1 MTRPSAI
8 RPDADSAH
16 PAALWLAAFTPPS
29 PQTVSR
35 TATSMIV
42 REIDLASIEVG
53 GRLRALDPAW
63 VAVLAGEIG
72 AGGQTTPIRVV
83 ERGTGFVLID
93 GARRVAALRTL
104 GSATVQASIEPESA
118 LADAAFVRLGEIKGN
133 FLRGELTLL
142 EKSYYVAAWREVYLS
157 VGTLPK
163 RGRGAARENSFQR
176 NKISDA
182 SNDDALDGFVLSLSE
197 AAQQALKISQ
207 ATLSRYLRIA
217 SIAPEQGHRLTGHPS
232 ADSRVEL
239 MILAEQDAVRQR
251 AILDLVLGDDA
262 EIGTVADA
270 IAHLD
275 GAAPAPKLSPPE
287 RVHQVFARLRPP
299 EQDAFFALNADAI
312 ERWLASRPQP
322 SRKGANLKSV
332 A

>member
-1 MTRPSAI
+1 
-8 RPDADSAH
+8 
-16 PAALWLAAFTPPS
+16 
-29 PQTVSR
+29 
-35 TATSMIV
+35 MIV
-42 REIDLASIEVG
+42 REIDIAAIEVG

-72 AGGQTTPIRVV
+72 SEGQTTPIRVV
-83 ERGTGFVLID
+83 ERGAGFVLID
-93 GARRVAALRTL
+93 GARRLAALRSL
-104 GSATVQASIEPESA
+104 GATTVQASIEPEAA

-142 EKSYYVAAWREVYLS
+142 EKAYYVAAWREVYES
-157 VGTLPK
+157 VHALPK
-163 RGRGAARENSFQR
+163 RGRGAAGE
-176 NKISDA
+176 KIVRRTKIDFEAPDA
-182 SNDDALDGFVLSLSE
+182 ANEDAADAFVLSLSE
-197 AAQQALKISQ
+197 AAQQALKISSK
-207 ATLSRYLRIA
+207 TLYRYLQIARIP
-217 SIAPEQGHRLTGHPS
+217 PEQGHRLIGHPS

-239 MILAEQDAVRQR
+239 MILAEQDVVRQR
-251 AILDLVLGDDA
+251 AILDLVLGEDA
-262 EIGTVADA
+262 AIGTVADA

-275 GAAPAPKLSPPE
+275 DVRPAARLSPPE
-287 RVHQVFARLRPP
+287 RIHQVFARLRPP